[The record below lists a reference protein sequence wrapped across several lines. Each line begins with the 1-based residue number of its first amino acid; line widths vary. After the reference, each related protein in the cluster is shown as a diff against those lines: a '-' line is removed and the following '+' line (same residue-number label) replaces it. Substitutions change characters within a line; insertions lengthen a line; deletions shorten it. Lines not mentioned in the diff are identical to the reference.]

1 MENSK
6 IITVND
12 LGNEIKL
19 RIKLFDAEK
28 GLDFVDNLGAIV
40 RSKEFSIKP
49 FLDDLLPL
57 ASLMDANGDKVVM
70 ESLTRKDC
78 YGLFR
83 NPLSILELG
92 TQIFEFQTVFLTD
105 SELFRPL
112 AEQLQGILH
121 MKNLGS
127 ETK

>member
-19 RIKLFDAEK
+19 RIRLFDAEK

-57 ASLMDANGDKVVM
+57 ASLMDANGDKVVI

-92 TQIFEFQTVFLTD
+92 TQIFEFQTVFLTG

-112 AEQLQGILH
+112 AEQLQGILR

>member
-1 MENSK
+1 MENFKK
-6 IITVND
+6 ITIKD
-12 LGNEIKL
+12 LGNEVNI

-57 ASLMDANGDKVVM
+57 ASLLDTNGDKVVI

-78 YGLFR
+78 YGLFK

-92 TQIFEFQTVFLTD
+92 TQIFEFQTVFLKD
-105 SELFRPL
+105 SELFQPL
-112 AEQLQGILH
+112 AEQLQNILNI
-121 MKNLGS
+121 KNLGS